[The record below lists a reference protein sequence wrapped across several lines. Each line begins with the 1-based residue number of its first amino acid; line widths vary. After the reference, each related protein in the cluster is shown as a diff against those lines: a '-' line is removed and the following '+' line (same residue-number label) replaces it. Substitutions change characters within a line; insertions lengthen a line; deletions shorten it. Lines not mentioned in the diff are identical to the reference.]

1 MQEELWIFSQLFLTS
16 SIRGGCFVER
26 LPEGC
31 WFRRARV
38 LSLMPE
44 TLESGGRVPEGT
56 SSRIAES
63 IEREF
68 GFNIK
73 QKNSYCDVLS
83 PGRFLIFALRPSR
96 KLSAE
101 VKDKK
106 YACRSAQ
113 ESRRI

>member
-68 GFNIK
+68 GFK
-73 QKNSYCDVLS
+73 HKAEKFVLRCIVAWKIS
-83 PGRFLIFALRPSR
+83 HIRAPS
-96 KLSAE
+96 LA
-101 VKDKK
+101 
-106 YACRSAQ
+106 
-113 ESRRI
+113 